1 MPISVIIPT
10 YKEPSYLDLCLQ
22 SAITNQDNENEFIV
36 VIDGFPELNLP
47 IVEKYK
53 NKNVNILTF
62 ETNRGLQEALN
73 HGVINATNEKI
84 LLINDDNVFPISW
97 DTRLEE
103 EYQENYV
110 ISPNHFFTIHMS

>member
-1 MPISVIIPT
+1 MSISVIIPT

-53 NKNVNILTF
+53 NAGDFV
-62 ETNRGLQEALN
+62 RG
-73 HGVINATNEKI
+73 
-84 LLINDDNVFPISW
+84 
-97 DTRLEE
+97 
-103 EYQENYV
+103 
-110 ISPNHFFTIHMS
+110 